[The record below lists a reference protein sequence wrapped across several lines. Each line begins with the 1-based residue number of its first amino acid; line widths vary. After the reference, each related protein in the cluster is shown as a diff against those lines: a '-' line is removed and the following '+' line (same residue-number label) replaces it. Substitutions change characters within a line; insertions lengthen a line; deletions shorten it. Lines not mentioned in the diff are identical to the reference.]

1 MDVNLFT
8 PYPLQ
13 KQFINAFA
21 DNEALYGAIS
31 APRGSGKTLLGINL
45 LLYWVLGNPKC
56 KAGWCSPTHSQS
68 RSVFEQITTTA
79 HQLIVASNKT
89 EGTIQFLNGSTIKF
103 LSGDSTDSIR
113 GFRFNYLVLD
123 EVAFLKEIVISSILL
138 PTLNPTGKKCLMIS
152 TPKGKNH
159 FYNWFT
165 KDDVI
170 SMSFPLTECPYIN
183 QELVE
188 EARRS
193 LPEDVFK
200 QEYMAEFTD
209 GGSEV
214 FRGIDAISVVNNYV
228 NESRERCF
236 VGVDTGLSD
245 DYSVLCIMNEAGR
258 VLHIDRRNGDNIS
271 TIANEFLH
279 RMSRFNIVGGFVECN
294 GIGQAMFDL
303 LNPKQRRLQKFITT
317 QDSKTQIVRS
327 LIEDIE
333 LQNIELPTKE
343 LDKQL
348 NKELGIYTYK
358 LSQNGKISFSH
369 PNGEKDDMVD
379 ALLLANKARNEI
391 RTNRIYIGKN

>member
-45 LLYWVLGNPKC
+45 LLYWVLGNHKC

-68 RSVFEQITTTA
+68 RSVFEQITTSA

>member
-1 MDVNLFT
+1 MDVSLFT
-8 PYPLQ
+8 PYKLQ
-13 KQFINAFA
+13 KQFINEFA
-21 DNEALYGAIS
+21 DSKQLYGAVS

-45 LLYWVLGNPKC
+45 LLYWILGDNGC

-68 RSVFEQITTTA
+68 RSVFELITSKA

-89 EGTIQFLNGSTIKF
+89 EGTLKFVNGSTIKF

-123 EVAFLKEIVISSILL
+123 EVAFLKEIVITSIIL

-165 KDDVI
+165 KDDVY
-170 SMSFPLTECPYIN
+170 SLSFPLTECPYIN

-200 QEYMAEFTD
+200 QEYMAQFTD
-209 GGSEV
+209 SGNEV
-214 FRGIDAISVVNNYV
+214 FRGISSISNVSNYV
-228 NESRERCF
+228 NESRDKCF

-258 VLHIDRRNGDNIS
+258 VLLMDRRNGDNIS
-271 TIANEFLH
+271 TIANEFLNK
-279 RMSRFNIVGGFVECN
+279 MSRFNIVGGYVECN
-294 GIGQAMFDL
+294 GIGQAMMDL
-303 LNPKQRRLQKFITT
+303 LSPKQRRLQKFITT
-317 QDSKTQIVRS
+317 QDSKTTMVRT

-333 LQNIELPTKE
+333 QMNIELPTKE
-343 LDKQL
+343 LDPQL
-348 NKELGIYTYK
+348 TKELSLYTYK
-358 LSQNGKISFSH
+358 LSANGKISFSH
-369 PNGEKDDMVD
+369 PTGEKDDMTD
-379 ALLLANKARNEI
+379 ALMLANSARNTI
-391 RTNRIYIGKN
+391 RTNRIYIGGS